1 MRRRLDRPL
10 LIMIMHQIDAYFERL
25 HFLMPLLDKP
35 SFVVRY
41 KRLMTRRSDAAF
53 IQLES
58 PFISIVFAVF
68 ACAARLVNDPRL
80 TSDRLDDG
88 GIGMVYY
95 ER

>member
-1 MRRRLDRPL
+1 
-10 LIMIMHQIDAYFERL
+10 
-25 HFLMPLLDKP
+25 MPIFDEP
-35 SFVVRY
+35 SFMVRY
-41 KRLMTRRSDAAF
+41 KRLMARRGDAAF
-53 IQLES
+53 VQVEA